1 MAVDRRLNCAVA
13 YLKGTKHK
21 IYEDSFRM
29 LPREIPLVE
38 KCGRG
43 EIFAVFDGIGSA
55 PEGRRAAQYMA
66 DRLIEFFRRPD
77 VYPVT
82 LQGLETLLLESNLEI
97 VDWGFMQGT
106 DRPLGGCAGTV
117 AWVYEDMLRV
127 LHAGDT
133 TAVHIRDG
141 KALELTRPHQ
151 LPDGAIYRYFGL
163 GRNLQLYANEIQLEE
178 SDRILLMSDGITK
191 VKHPIEAA
199 KMLNQYQ
206 DTSKA
211 VNSLATAAQAA
222 GSNDDITALLV
233 DVSEIWE

>member
-1 MAVDRRLNCAVA
+1 LAVGRRQNCAVA

-77 VYPVT
+77 VYLAS

-117 AWVYEDMLRV
+117 AWVYEDM
-127 LHAGDT
+127 HASPACG
-133 TAVHIRDG
+133 RYN
-141 KALELTRPHQ
+141 LRPH
-151 LPDGAIYRYFGL
+151 
-163 GRNLQLYANEIQLEE
+163 
-178 SDRILLMSDGITK
+178 
-191 VKHPIEAA
+191 
-199 KMLNQYQ
+199 
-206 DTSKA
+206 
-211 VNSLATAAQAA
+211 
-222 GSNDDITALLV
+222 
-233 DVSEIWE
+233 